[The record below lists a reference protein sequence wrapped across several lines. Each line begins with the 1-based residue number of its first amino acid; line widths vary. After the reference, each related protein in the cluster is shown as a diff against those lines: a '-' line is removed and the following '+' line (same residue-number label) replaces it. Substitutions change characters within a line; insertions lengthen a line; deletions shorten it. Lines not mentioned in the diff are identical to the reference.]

1 MGPIAVLHPCFWLLK
16 VPEAT
21 LGEGRQ
27 ASYQPSDASNPILS
41 KKLQFT
47 QIVKLL
53 HLPCSAKTSSSQVA
67 AIKHALKELSLFNS
81 VRLKWV
87 PGHSNVT
94 GNEIADWLVNLS
106 LEGPK

>member
-1 MGPIAVLHPCFWLLK
+1 MGPLAVLHPCLWLLK

-21 LGEGRQ
+21 LGEGHQ
-27 ASYQPSDASNPILS
+27 TSYQPCDAS

-67 AIKHALKELSLFNS
+67 AIKHAFKELSLFNS